1 LLYNKIPLHVKA
13 RNMLFMNPFVTPKTD
28 SENSFP
34 SNQYLEKMPLPYSYN
49 VLRNALGQIISE
61 TIAHPL
67 GLENDYRV

>member
-1 LLYNKIPLHVKA
+1 
-13 RNMLFMNPFVTPKTD
+13 MLFMNPFVTPKTD